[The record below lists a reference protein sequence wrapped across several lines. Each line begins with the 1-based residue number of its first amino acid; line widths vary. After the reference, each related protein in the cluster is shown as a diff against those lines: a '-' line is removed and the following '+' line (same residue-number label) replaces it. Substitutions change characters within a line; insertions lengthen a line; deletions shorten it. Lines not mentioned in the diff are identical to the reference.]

1 MNFLS
6 FGEILFDVFPDRQ
19 VIGGAPLN
27 ASAHLA
33 KLGLEGGIIS
43 AVGNDEL
50 GRAAL
55 KAVRDFNID
64 TKYIGISGFETAK
77 ATITLVD
84 KNADYTFNDPSAFDD
99 IRITNELPSSTD
111 LLYFGTLASRK
122 EVSRKTLE
130 QVIRTVKAREIFF
143 DVNMRKNFYTKEL
156 LEWGIANSTILKM
169 NEDEVPITAKEL
181 GLSKEEVIFTKELFE
196 KYPNLKLILI
206 TKGKHGTWLYSKD
219 EVLHQGCSDVKVVDT
234 VGAGDSFSA
243 GFLYTYLLTGKKE
256 KALKIGSL
264 LADYVVTQKGAN
276 PSYSDELKNTIEA
289 EIKK

>member
-6 FGEILFDVFPDRQ
+6 FGEILFDVFPDKQ

-27 ASAHLA
+27 VSAHLT
-33 KLGLEGGIIS
+33 KLGLKGGIIS
-43 AVGNDEL
+43 AVGDDEL
-50 GRAAL
+50 GKEAL
-55 KAVRDFNID
+55 KTVKDFNID
-64 TKYIGISGFETAK
+64 TKYVGISKFETAK

-111 LLYFGTLASRK
+111 LLYFGTLASRR
-122 EVSRKTLE
+122 EVSGKTLE
-130 QVIRTVKAREIFF
+130 QVLKTVKAREIFF
-143 DVNMRKNFYTKEL
+143 DVNIRKSFYSKEL
-156 LEWGIANSTILKM
+156 LEFGIVNSTILKM

-181 GLSKEEVIFTKELFE
+181 SLSKEEVIFTKELFE
-196 KYPNLKLILI
+196 EYPNLKLILI

-219 EVLHQGCSDVKVVDT
+219 KVLHQGCSDVKVVDT

-243 GFLYTYLLTGKKE
+243 GFLYAYLLTGKKE

-264 LADYVVTQKGAN
+264 LADFVVTQKGAN
-276 PSYSDELKNTIEA
+276 PSYSDELENTIEA